1 MSIVRSIILAG
12 SQNKWLREQA
22 PKYGFIRKAV
32 SRFMPGEKV
41 EDAIE
46 AARVLQ
52 QNGIGTVF
60 TQLGE
65 NISEQSEADVV
76 KAHYID
82 VLDKISLL
90 NLPTEISV
98 KPTQLGLDLSGE
110 ICYQHIKALIEHA
123 DSKSTVWIDMEDSSY
138 VDATL
143 DLYSRLRAEF
153 SNVGVCLQAY
163 LYRTEKDLESLMSIS
178 PNIRLVKGAYRE
190 PPDKAF
196 PRKQDVDENYFKLA
210 KQLLGEEARS
220 RGVRAAMATH
230 DQNLIRRIEEFAASS
245 GISKDKVEFQMLY
258 GIQRSE
264 QQRLARDGY
273 RSIVL
278 ISYGDYWYPWFMRRL
293 AERPANVMFVVK
305 NLFGD

>member
-1 MSIVRSIILAG
+1 MRSIILAG

-46 AARVLQ
+46 AARTLE
-52 QNGIGTVF
+52 QNRIGTVF

-65 NISEQSEADVV
+65 NISDESEADAVR
-76 KAHYID
+76 AHYID

-98 KPTQLGLDLSGE
+98 KPTQLGLDLSAE
-110 ICYQHIKALIEHA
+110 LCYQHLKNIIEHA
-123 DSKSTVWIDMEDSSY
+123 DSNSVVWIDMEDSSY

-143 DLYSRLRAEF
+143 DLYRRVRAEF
-153 SNVGVCLQAY
+153 HNVGVCIQAY
-163 LYRTEKDLESLMSIS
+163 LYRTEEDLESMMSIS

-190 PPDKAF
+190 PADRAF

-210 KQLLGEEARS
+210 KRLLSEEARK

-230 DQNLIRRIEEFAASS
+230 DQNLIRRIEEFATSS

-258 GIQRSE
+258 GIQRGE
-264 QQRLARDGY
+264 QQRLAREGY

>member
-1 MSIVRSIILAG
+1 MRSIILAG
-12 SQNKWLREQA
+12 SQNAWLREQA
-22 PKYGFIRKAV
+22 PKYSFIRKAV

-41 EDAIE
+41 EDAIG
-46 AARVLQ
+46 AAQSLQ

-65 NISEQSEADVV
+65 NVSDQKEAEAVCE
-76 KAHYID
+76 HYIG
-82 VLDKISLL
+82 VLDKIARLD
-90 NLPTEISV
+90 LPTEISV
-98 KPTQLGLDLSGE
+98 KPTQLGLDLDVE
-110 ICYQHIKALIEHA
+110 LCYGYLKKIIGHA
-123 DSKSTVWIDMEDSSY
+123 DPASVVWIDMEDSNY

-143 DLYSRLRAEF
+143 AIYRRARAEF
-153 SNVGVCLQAY
+153 PNVGVCIQAY
-163 LYRTEKDLESLMSIS
+163 LYRTEKDLESLMTIS

-190 PPDKAF
+190 PPDRAF

-210 KQLLGEEARS
+210 KRLLGEEARS

-230 DQNLIRRIEEFAASS
+230 DRDLIRRIEEFAVSS
-245 GISKDKVEFQMLY
+245 GISKEKLEFQMLY

-264 QQRLARDGY
+264 QQRLARAGY

-278 ISYGDYWYPWFMRRL
+278 ISYGSYWYPWFMRRL
-293 AERPANVMFVVK
+293 AERPANIMFVVK